1 MDEPNPNEPPTQ
13 RVEVPFAFER
23 AVDPWASTKFWLSL
37 SERSARGAI
46 RDGERYNR
54 GVSTLPLAGVLLVLV
69 VSAIGGGGCASRE
82 AGLATRTGGPRAEGR
97 LATGEGSGRPA
108 AIVDGAPC
116 SWLELQPWL
125 AEASGGAVLQELAID
140 RRLQREF
147 EGRGLTLAAAALT
160 QEQANLARSLS
171 LSAGRGPDDGEV
183 LVQRLRRER
192 GLGEQRFAALLR
204 RSAMLRQLVQAEV
217 VVDEESLK
225 RAWAARFGKRIRTRV
240 IIVTTHSQ
248 ASALLAQL
256 AGAGADLPARFS
268 RLAME
273 SSTDESAARGGV
285 LPAWSP
291 EDPNIPLLLRQAG
304 AGTAPGE
311 LSQILALDTGF
322 GLLLVE
328 GVVPETGRTLAEA
341 RSELEFE
348 VRLRQ
353 ERLLMDRLAAKMLQE
368 AQVAPQDRALD
379 WSWRATR
386 RPE

>member
-1 MDEPNPNEPPTQ
+1 MSKI
-13 RVEVPFAFER
+13 VER
-23 AVDPWASTKFWLSL
+23 RMWLPAL
-37 SERSARGAI
+37 GGLFGGR
-46 RDGERYNR
+46 ERYNW
-54 GVSTLPLAGVLLVLV
+54 GVSTLPNAGLLLILI
-69 VSAIGGGGCASRE
+69 AISGGCAPREPGWAIGAGGGRPASLEAAGGGG
-82 AGLATRTGGPRAEGR
+82 
-97 LATGEGSGRPA
+97 GRPA
-108 AIVDGAPC
+108 AIVDGTTC
-116 SWLELQPWL
+116 SWAELQPWL

-140 RRLQREF
+140 RRLKREF
-147 EGRGLTLAAAALT
+147 EGRGLALAAEAVM
-160 QEQANLARSLS
+160 QERANLARSLS

-192 GLGEQRFAALLR
+192 GLGDQRFAALLR
-204 RSAMLRQLVQAEV
+204 RSAMLRQLVQSEV
-217 VVDEESLK
+217 VVDEESVK
-225 RAWAARFGKRIRTRV
+225 RAWAARFGKRYRTRV
-240 IIVTTHSQ
+240 IIVTTHAQ

-256 AGAGADLPARFS
+256 TGAGADLPARFS

-285 LPAWSP
+285 LPPWSP

-328 GVVPETGRTLAEA
+328 GVVPETGRMLAEA

-368 AQVAPQDRALD
+368 AQVVPQDRALD